1 MHALIGLLSM
11 FHFSLS
17 LTLFVFLFF
26 GGILEEEVV
35 DVEAVVKDVEAVVE
49 VVLRLMIDHPS
60 HLKTHLEF
68 KEFSKSF
75 RDVVEE
81 MVAEMVVEEE
91 VMVEEGVMAEE
102 GVEVMEEDVE
112 EEEVKKGV
120 EVWQVGERLAVLE
133 EVMQVRYFIL
143 YTFYSERFWERE
155 KERYELCNY
164 CAWHQM
170 GHVLFCE

>member
-1 MHALIGLLSM
+1 
-11 FHFSLS
+11 
-17 LTLFVFLFF
+17 
-26 GGILEEEVV
+26 VV
-35 DVEAVVKDVEAVVE
+35 DVEAVVMDVEAVVE

-81 MVAEMVVEEE
+81 MEAEMVVEEG
-91 VMVEEGVMAEE
+91 VMAEEGAMAEE

-120 EVWQVGERLAVLE
+120 EAWQVGERLAVLE

-143 YTFYSERFWERE
+143 YSFYSERFLERE
-155 KERYELCNY
+155 RETDMSYAIWCLASNGT
-164 CAWHQM
+164 WSI
-170 GHVLFCE
+170 L